1 MRWLLLKD
9 LQILRRS
16 PLIVGLLIAYP
27 VVLGVLIGF
36 ALSADNSKPRVAFLN
51 EVPPEDTEQFAV
63 GAGNEQIDQGIA
75 RDRLCSRVE
84 CVDVS
89 SREEAE
95 EKVKDGDVIAA
106 LILPAD
112 LVDKLESLASL
123 NPDQPKVE
131 VLVNQ
136 DDPVKAS
143 LVDDR
148 IQALIT
154 EANLLLSQ
162 RISDQAADYLNLL
175 IKGGDISLPIVGDL
189 NILGLQPSSQILRQV
204 RAQLPADSTGRAA
217 LDQVIR
223 FSDLARQNLDFALPL
238 LGAVASP
245 ISVDKIVVAGQ
256 SSELDVFAIAVAATV
271 TLMFVTVLLVAGSLA
286 LEREENVFARLTRG
300 LVGPTGLLTEKV
312 ALGVIASYA
321 VTLLL
326 LVALAALVSIDWGR
340 ILLILLAIGAGGA
353 GFAAF
358 GAAIG
363 ASAKEVRA
371 SSLLAFMASLPI
383 AFLSL
388 VPSGTVSSGVFHAIE
403 VVRALFPFDPALDA
417 MQGALDSAGPD
428 VLRPLVHLVAIVV
441 AYGALARLALRRFA
455 G

>member
-51 EVPPEDTEQFAV
+51 EVPADQQFQV
-63 GAGNEQIDQGIA
+63 GSGGDQVDRDLA
-75 RDRLCSRVE
+75 RDELCSRVT

-89 SREEAE
+89 SREEAIA
-95 EKVKDGDVIAA
+95 KVENGDVIAA
-106 LILPAD
+106 LILPPD
-112 LVDKLESLASL
+112 LLDKLNSLATL
-123 NPDQPKVE
+123 NPQQPQVE

-136 DDPVKAS
+136 DDPLKAS

-154 EANLLLSQ
+154 EANLILAQ
-162 RISDQAADYLNLL
+162 RISDEAARYLDLL
-175 IKGGDISLPIVGDL
+175 VKGGQFSLPLLGTVD
-189 NILGLQPSSQILRQV
+189 ILGLNKAAAILEAV
-204 RAQLPADSTGRAA
+204 GTKLPPDSPAQDA
-217 LDQVIR
+217 LDRVTK
-223 FSDLARQNLDFALPL
+223 FAGLAGDNLHFALPL
-238 LGAVASP
+238 LGAISQP
-245 ISVDKIVVAGQ
+245 ITVDKQVVAGTT
-256 SSELDVFAIAVAATV
+256 SELDTFAIAVAATV

-286 LEREENVFARLTRG
+286 LEREENAYARVTRG
-300 LVGPTGLLTEKV
+300 LVGPGGLLSEKIVLGIV
-312 ALGVIASYA
+312 ASFA

-326 LVALAALVSIDWGR
+326 LGALTALVSIDWGR
-340 ILLILLAIGAGGA
+340 TPLILLAILGGGA

-363 ASAKEVRA
+363 GSAKEVRA
-371 SSLLAFMASLPI
+371 SSLLAFMVSLPI

-388 VPSGTVSSGVFHAIE
+388 VPSGTVNAGVFHVIE
-403 VVRALFPFDPALDA
+403 AVRALCPFDPALDA

-428 VLRPLVHLVAIVV
+428 LAIALIHLAAIAA
-441 AYGALARLALRRFA
+441 AYGFLARLALRRFSA
-455 G
+455 